1 VLKPEGRAHGGK
13 LRIPHPAYN
22 EQKLESIKAEM
33 RKVGPPTIR
42 VVRYSG
48 YYMAIEGCH
57 RLTAAAELGFI
68 PVLVVLAETDFV
80 EAASLDSDY
89 FGDKEF
95 VRAGEAA
102 EAFYS
107 EFNPVLVVN
116 SDGTLSLPAHPT
128 EEP

>member
-1 VLKPEGRAHGGK
+1 MHFFQKRTPHGATGK
-13 LRIPHPAYN
+13 GTP
-22 EQKLESIKAEM
+22 
-33 RKVGPPTIR
+33 
-42 VVRYSG
+42 
-48 YYMAIEGCH
+48 
-57 RLTAAAELGFI
+57 ELGFI